1 MRTAV
6 TDLRVKAERE
16 EVRVIKVAVVGVC
29 GRMGMSIASLAGADE
44 DIELVGATEVP
55 GHVSIGRDLG
65 DFIEGAGPGVSVS
78 DSIEV
83 AARAADVI
91 IDFTV
96 PEVTLAH
103 AEYSVR
109 NEKLM
114 VIGTTGFTSEQRE
127 KLLRLLDRIPC
138 VFSPN
143 MSVGVNVLFEISR
156 QVASHLGESYDA
168 EIFETHHRGK
178 ADSPSGTAIALA
190 EAVAAGLGSEL
201 KDVARYERHGR
212 IGARKKRGNRYSDAS
227 GRRRGR
233 RSHSHVP
240 WRRRKSGAY
249 PQGDQQGE
257 FFLGCASRGEMD
269 SGKTPGSL
277 RDAGR
282 AWILIPQRLSI
293 CTGSELSKK
302 KRGGSAR
309 LGEIRTSRETV
320 ATPAFMPV
328 ATQGAGK
335 AISPLDLRRLGFSD
349 SHRKRLPSLLKA
361 RHGHSKFPRRTS
373 RIHVVGRCDCYRQW
387 RFSGSKP
394 CEKQK
399 DHGRWSLF
407 PLPHRRKRTFF
418 LAPDLNSRSGKPWF
432 RRDDVF

>member
-6 TDLRVKAERE
+6 TDLRVKAETE

-29 GRMGMSIASLAGADE
+29 GRMGMSIASLAGTDE

-65 DFIEGAGPGVSVS
+65 DLVEGAGPGVSVS

-96 PEVTLAH
+96 PEATLAH

-109 NEKLM
+109 NEKSM

-138 VFSPN
+138 VLSPN

-168 EIFETHHRGK
+168 EIFETHHRSK

-212 IGARKKRGNRYSDAS
+212 IGARKKGEIGIQTLRG
-227 GRRRGR
+227 
-233 RSHSHVP
+233 
-240 WRRRKSGAY
+240 
-249 PQGDQQGE
+249 GDVVGDHTVM
-257 FFLGCASRGEMD
+257 FLGDGE
-269 SGKTPGSL
+269 
-277 RDAGR
+277 RV
-282 AWILIPQRLSI
+282 
-293 CTGSELSKK
+293 ELTHK
-302 KRGGSAR
+302 A
-309 LGEIRTSRETV
+309 TSREN
-320 ATPAFMPV
+320 FSS
-328 ATQGAGK
+328 GALRAAKWIPGK
-335 AISPLDLRRLGFSD
+335 SPGVYAMRDVLGF
-349 SHRKRLPSLLKA
+349 
-361 RHGHSKFPRRTS
+361 
-373 RIHVVGRCDCYRQW
+373 
-387 RFSGSKP
+387 
-394 CEKQK
+394 
-399 DHGRWSLF
+399 
-407 PLPHRRKRTFF
+407 
-418 LAPDLNSRSGKPWF
+418 
-432 RRDDVF
+432 

>member
-6 TDLRVKAERE
+6 TDLRVKAETE
-16 EVRVIKVAVVGVC
+16 EARVIKVAVVGVC
-29 GRMGMSIASLAGADE
+29 GRMGMSVASLAGADG

-55 GHVSIGRDLG
+55 GHVSIGRDVG

-83 AARAADVI
+83 AARAAELI

-96 PEVTLAH
+96 PEATLAH

-109 NEKLM
+109 NEKSM

-168 EIFETHHRGK
+168 EIFETHHRAK

-212 IGARKKRGNRYSDAS
+212 IGARKKGEIGVQTLRG
-227 GRRRGR
+227 
-233 RSHSHVP
+233 
-240 WRRRKSGAY
+240 
-249 PQGDQQGE
+249 GDVVGDHTVM
-257 FFLGCASRGEMD
+257 FLGDGE
-269 SGKTPGSL
+269 
-277 RDAGR
+277 RV
-282 AWILIPQRLSI
+282 
-293 CTGSELSKK
+293 ELTHK
-302 KRGGSAR
+302 A
-309 LGEIRTSRETV
+309 TSREN
-320 ATPAFMPV
+320 FSS
-328 ATQGAGK
+328 GA
-335 AISPLDLRRLGFSD
+335 LRAAKWIPGRPPGVYAMRDVLGF
-349 SHRKRLPSLLKA
+349 
-361 RHGHSKFPRRTS
+361 
-373 RIHVVGRCDCYRQW
+373 
-387 RFSGSKP
+387 
-394 CEKQK
+394 
-399 DHGRWSLF
+399 
-407 PLPHRRKRTFF
+407 
-418 LAPDLNSRSGKPWF
+418 
-432 RRDDVF
+432 

>member
-6 TDLRVKAERE
+6 TDLGVKAETE

-29 GRMGMSIASLAGADE
+29 GRMGMSVASLAGADE

-65 DFIEGAGPGVSVS
+65 DLIEGAGPGVSVS

-96 PEVTLAH
+96 PEATLAH

-109 NEKLM
+109 NEKSM

-127 KLLRLLDRIPC
+127 KLLRLLERIPC

-168 EIFETHHRGK
+168 EIFETHHRAK

-190 EAVAAGLGSEL
+190 KAVAAGLGSEL

-212 IGARKKRGNRYSDAS
+212 IGARKRGEI
-227 GRRRGR
+227 GVQTLRGGDVVGDHTVMFLGDGER
-233 RSHSHVP
+233 VELTHKATSRDNFS
-240 WRRRKSGAY
+240 SGALRAAKWI
-249 PQGDQQGE
+249 P
-257 FFLGCASRGEMD
+257 
-269 SGKTPGSL
+269 GKSPGVYAM
-277 RDAGR
+277 RD
-282 AWILIPQRLSI
+282 
-293 CTGSELSKK
+293 
-302 KRGGSAR
+302 
-309 LGEIRTSRETV
+309 V
-320 ATPAFMPV
+320 
-328 ATQGAGK
+328 
-335 AISPLDLRRLGFSD
+335 LGF
-349 SHRKRLPSLLKA
+349 
-361 RHGHSKFPRRTS
+361 
-373 RIHVVGRCDCYRQW
+373 
-387 RFSGSKP
+387 
-394 CEKQK
+394 
-399 DHGRWSLF
+399 
-407 PLPHRRKRTFF
+407 
-418 LAPDLNSRSGKPWF
+418 
-432 RRDDVF
+432 

>member
-1 MRTAV
+1 LRTAV
-6 TDLRVKAERE
+6 TDLRVKAETE

-29 GRMGMSIASLAGADE
+29 GRMGMSIASLAGTDE

-65 DFIEGAGPGVSVS
+65 DLVEGAGPGVSVS

-96 PEVTLAH
+96 PEATLAH

-109 NEKLM
+109 NEKSM

-138 VFSPN
+138 VLSPN

-168 EIFETHHRGK
+168 EIFETHHRSK

-212 IGARKKRGNRYSDAS
+212 IGARKKGEIGIQTLRG
-227 GRRRGR
+227 
-233 RSHSHVP
+233 
-240 WRRRKSGAY
+240 
-249 PQGDQQGE
+249 GDVVGDHTVM
-257 FFLGCASRGEMD
+257 FLGDGE
-269 SGKTPGSL
+269 
-277 RDAGR
+277 RV
-282 AWILIPQRLSI
+282 
-293 CTGSELSKK
+293 ELTHK
-302 KRGGSAR
+302 A
-309 LGEIRTSRETV
+309 TSREN
-320 ATPAFMPV
+320 FSS
-328 ATQGAGK
+328 GALRAAKWIPGK
-335 AISPLDLRRLGFSD
+335 SPGVYAMRDVLGF
-349 SHRKRLPSLLKA
+349 
-361 RHGHSKFPRRTS
+361 
-373 RIHVVGRCDCYRQW
+373 
-387 RFSGSKP
+387 
-394 CEKQK
+394 
-399 DHGRWSLF
+399 
-407 PLPHRRKRTFF
+407 
-418 LAPDLNSRSGKPWF
+418 
-432 RRDDVF
+432 

>member
-6 TDLRVKAERE
+6 TDLGVKAETE

-29 GRMGMSIASLAGADE
+29 GRMGMSIASLAGTDE

-65 DFIEGAGPGVSVS
+65 DLVEGAGPGVSVS

-96 PEVTLAH
+96 PEATLAH

-109 NEKLM
+109 NEKSM

-138 VFSPN
+138 ILSPN

-190 EAVAAGLGSEL
+190 ETVAAGLGSEL

-212 IGARKKRGNRYSDAS
+212 IGARKRGEI
-227 GRRRGR
+227 GIQTLRG
-233 RSHSHVP
+233 
-240 WRRRKSGAY
+240 
-249 PQGDQQGE
+249 GDVVGDHTVM
-257 FFLGCASRGEMD
+257 FLGDGE
-269 SGKTPGSL
+269 
-277 RDAGR
+277 RV
-282 AWILIPQRLSI
+282 
-293 CTGSELSKK
+293 ELTHK
-302 KRGGSAR
+302 A
-309 LGEIRTSRETV
+309 TSREN
-320 ATPAFMPV
+320 FSS
-328 ATQGAGK
+328 GALRAAKWIPGK
-335 AISPLDLRRLGFSD
+335 SPGIYAMRDVLGF
-349 SHRKRLPSLLKA
+349 
-361 RHGHSKFPRRTS
+361 
-373 RIHVVGRCDCYRQW
+373 
-387 RFSGSKP
+387 
-394 CEKQK
+394 
-399 DHGRWSLF
+399 
-407 PLPHRRKRTFF
+407 
-418 LAPDLNSRSGKPWF
+418 
-432 RRDDVF
+432 

>member
-6 TDLRVKAERE
+6 TDLRVKAETE

-29 GRMGMSIASLAGADE
+29 GRMGMSIASLAGTDE

-65 DFIEGAGPGVSVS
+65 DLVEGAGPGVSVS

-96 PEVTLAH
+96 PEATLAH

-109 NEKLM
+109 NEKSM

-138 VFSPN
+138 VLSPN

-168 EIFETHHRGK
+168 EIFETHHRSK

-212 IGARKKRGNRYSDAS
+212 IGARKRGEI
-227 GRRRGR
+227 GIQTLRG
-233 RSHSHVP
+233 
-240 WRRRKSGAY
+240 
-249 PQGDQQGE
+249 GDVVGDHTVM
-257 FFLGCASRGEMD
+257 FLGDGE
-269 SGKTPGSL
+269 
-277 RDAGR
+277 RV
-282 AWILIPQRLSI
+282 
-293 CTGSELSKK
+293 ELTHK
-302 KRGGSAR
+302 A
-309 LGEIRTSRETV
+309 TSREN
-320 ATPAFMPV
+320 FSS
-328 ATQGAGK
+328 GALRAAKWIPGK
-335 AISPLDLRRLGFSD
+335 SPGVYAMRDVLGF
-349 SHRKRLPSLLKA
+349 
-361 RHGHSKFPRRTS
+361 
-373 RIHVVGRCDCYRQW
+373 
-387 RFSGSKP
+387 
-394 CEKQK
+394 
-399 DHGRWSLF
+399 
-407 PLPHRRKRTFF
+407 
-418 LAPDLNSRSGKPWF
+418 
-432 RRDDVF
+432 

>member
-6 TDLRVKAERE
+6 TDLGVKAETE

-29 GRMGMSIASLAGADE
+29 GRMGMSVASLAGADE

-65 DFIEGAGPGVSVS
+65 DLIEGAGPGVSVS

-96 PEVTLAH
+96 PEATLAH

-109 NEKLM
+109 NEKSM

-127 KLLRLLDRIPC
+127 KLLRLLERIPC

-168 EIFETHHRGK
+168 EIFETHHRAK

-212 IGARKKRGNRYSDAS
+212 IGARKRGEI
-227 GRRRGR
+227 GVQTLRGGDVVGDHTVMFLGDGER
-233 RSHSHVP
+233 VELTHKATSRDNFS
-240 WRRRKSGAY
+240 SGALRAAKWI
-249 PQGDQQGE
+249 P
-257 FFLGCASRGEMD
+257 
-269 SGKTPGSL
+269 GKSPGVYAM
-277 RDAGR
+277 RD
-282 AWILIPQRLSI
+282 
-293 CTGSELSKK
+293 
-302 KRGGSAR
+302 
-309 LGEIRTSRETV
+309 V
-320 ATPAFMPV
+320 
-328 ATQGAGK
+328 
-335 AISPLDLRRLGFSD
+335 LGF
-349 SHRKRLPSLLKA
+349 
-361 RHGHSKFPRRTS
+361 
-373 RIHVVGRCDCYRQW
+373 
-387 RFSGSKP
+387 
-394 CEKQK
+394 
-399 DHGRWSLF
+399 
-407 PLPHRRKRTFF
+407 
-418 LAPDLNSRSGKPWF
+418 
-432 RRDDVF
+432 